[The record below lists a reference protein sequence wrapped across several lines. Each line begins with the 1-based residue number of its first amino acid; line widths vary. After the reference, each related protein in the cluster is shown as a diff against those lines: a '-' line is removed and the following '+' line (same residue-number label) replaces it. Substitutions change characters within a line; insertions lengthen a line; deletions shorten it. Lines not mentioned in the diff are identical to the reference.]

1 MLAGAGTRV
10 PRVQDRLV
18 KDLKSSQPLGRSLN
32 TDEAAALGA
41 AYKAAD
47 LSNGFKVKPFITKD
61 ATLFP
66 IQVNYFILCNLY
78 SELYLLI
85 FTNLTFLGYI

>member
-10 PRVQDRLV
+10 PKVQERLV
-18 KDLKSSQPLGRSLN
+18 KDLKSTQPLGRSLN
-32 TDEAAALGA
+32 TDEATALGA

-66 IQVNYFILCNLY
+66 IQVKF
-78 SELYLLI
+78 
-85 FTNLTFLGYI
+85 FV

>member
-66 IQVNYFILCNLY
+66 IQVNLFKIFHYNIKCII
-78 SELYLLI
+78 YLKNFRLRLI
-85 FTNLTFLGYI
+85 KR

>member
-10 PRVQDRLV
+10 PRVQDCLV
-18 KDLKSSQPLGRSLN
+18 KGLKSDKPLGRSLN
-32 TDEAAALGA
+32 TDEAAVLGA
-41 AYKAAD
+41 VYKAAD

-66 IQVNYFILCNLY
+66 IQVIFFYFAVFHVFNYMCI
-78 SELYLLI
+78 
-85 FTNLTFLGYI
+85 YIYIYIK

>member
-1 MLAGAGTRV
+1 MLAGAGTRI

-18 KDLKSSQPLGRSLN
+18 KDLKTGQLGRSLN

-66 IQVNYFILCNLY
+66 IQVKYLIYNILYC
-78 SELYLLI
+78 EL
-85 FTNLTFLGYI
+85 

>member
-10 PRVQDRLV
+10 PKVQDRLV
-18 KDLKSSQPLGRSLN
+18 KDLRSNQPLGRSLN

-47 LSNGFKVKPFITKD
+47 LSNGFKVKAFITKD

-66 IQVNYFILCNLY
+66 IQVSYIIYNFYYLDVTK
-78 SELYLLI
+78 YLL
-85 FTNLTFLGYI
+85 NLNYV

>member
-1 MLAGAGTRV
+1 MLSGAGTRV
-10 PRVQDRLV
+10 PKVQDRLV
-18 KDLKSSQPLGRSLN
+18 KDLKSNQPLGRSLN

-47 LSNGFKVKPFITKD
+47 LSNGFKVKAFITKD

-66 IQVNYFILCNLY
+66 IQVCYIIYNLY
-78 SELYLLI
+78 CIDVPKYLL
-85 FTNLTFLGYI
+85 NLHYF

>member
-10 PRVQDRLV
+10 PRVQDSLI
-18 KDLKSSQPLGRSLN
+18 KNLIKSNKPLGRSLN
-32 TDEAAALGA
+32 TDEAAVMGA
-41 AYKAAD
+41 VYKAAD

-66 IQVNYFILCNLY
+66 IQVI
-78 SELYLLI
+78 I
-85 FTNLTFLGYI
+85 FFSCSISCF

>member
-18 KDLKSSQPLGRSLN
+18 KDLKIGQPLGRSLN

-66 IQVNYFILCNLY
+66 IQVDHY
-78 SELYLLI
+78 
-85 FTNLTFLGYI
+85 

>member
-18 KDLKSSQPLGRSLN
+18 KDLKSTQPLGRSLN
-32 TDEAAALGA
+32 TDEAASLGA

-47 LSNGFKVKPFITKD
+47 LSNGFKVKPFITKE

-66 IQVNYFILCNLY
+66 IQVNY
-78 SELYLLI
+78 LI
-85 FTNLTFLGYI
+85 HSISFLFLTFLTRYIYVSLNI

>member
-10 PRVQDRLV
+10 PKVQDRLV
-18 KDLKSSQPLGRSLN
+18 KDLKSRQSLGRSLN

-41 AYKAAD
+41 VYKAAD
-47 LSNGFKVKPFITKD
+47 LSNGFKVKAFITKD

-66 IQVNYFILCNLY
+66 IQVSYFV
-78 SELYLLI
+78 LLFDI
-85 FTNLTFLGYI
+85 

>member
-10 PRVQDRLV
+10 PKVQDRLV
-18 KDLKSSQPLGRSLN
+18 KVLKSGQPLGRSLN

-66 IQVNYFILCNLY
+66 IQVK
-78 SELYLLI
+78 LYLIYLVYFMFYI
-85 FTNLTFLGYI
+85 ICLKNSGYI

>member
-18 KDLKSSQPLGRSLN
+18 KDLKSGQPLGRSLN

-66 IQVNYFILCNLY
+66 IQVK
-78 SELYLLI
+78 
-85 FTNLTFLGYI
+85 

>member
-18 KDLKSSQPLGRSLN
+18 KDLKIGQPLGRSLN
-32 TDEAAALGA
+32 TDEAVALGA

-66 IQVNYFILCNLY
+66 IQVNYFALCTLY
-78 SELYLLI
+78 SKFYLLM
-85 FTNLTFLGYI
+85 FKHF

>member
-10 PRVQDRLV
+10 PKVQERLV
-18 KDLKSSQPLGRSLN
+18 KDLKTGQPLGRSLN
-32 TDEAAALGA
+32 TDEAIALGA

-66 IQVNYFILCNLY
+66 IQVKYLIYSIILLK
-78 SELYLLI
+78 L
-85 FTNLTFLGYI
+85 

>member
-1 MLAGAGTRV
+1 MLSGAGTRV

-66 IQVNYFILCNLY
+66 IQVIYYIKYYSKIFILLY
-78 SELYLLI
+78 YI
-85 FTNLTFLGYI
+85 CLGYI

>member
-10 PRVQDRLV
+10 PKVQERLV
-18 KDLKSSQPLGRSLN
+18 TELKSGQLLGRSLN

-41 AYKAAD
+41 VYKAAD
-47 LSNGFKVKPFITKD
+47 LSNGFKVKAFITKD

-66 IQVNYFILCNLY
+66 IQVSY
-78 SELYLLI
+78 
-85 FTNLTFLGYI
+85 TVFLFYI

>member
-10 PRVQDRLV
+10 PRVQDRLIN
-18 KDLKSSQPLGRSLN
+18 DLKSGHPLGRSLN

-66 IQVNYFILCNLY
+66 IQVKYC
-78 SELYLLI
+78 
-85 FTNLTFLGYI
+85 